1 MNEKY
6 KIDFE
11 KAHTEYKNSK
21 GETVVGVTTALNQ
34 LEKYGLHYYYY
45 SKGKNGIDFKTQ
57 DPAAAIGTIIHA
69 KIMCYLKGMEL
80 DKSNITEDQD
90 RLSDNCLKSFMEYIK
105 DKEIKPLYLE
115 HSLVSDTFNYGG
127 TFDFLGLVNGY
138 IELWD
143 YKSSTDLFDD
153 NYIQGAAYANLV
165 IENKLVDELDKIV
178 LVNIPKTEGSNYKIA
193 MIKPN
198 EPLTNAYFKKFLK
211 CVELCEIE
219 NEIKRIKKGGKNG
232 E

>member
-1 MNEKY
+1 MKY

-11 KAHTEYKNSK
+11 KAHTVYKNSK

-45 SKGKNGIDFKTQ
+45 NKGKNGIDFKTQ

-105 DKEIKPLYLE
+105 DKEIKPLYVE
-115 HSLVSDTFNYGG
+115 HSLVSEIFGYGG

-138 IELWD
+138 LELWD
-143 YKSSTDLFDD
+143 YKSSKDLYDD
-153 NYIQGAAYANLV
+153 NYIQGAAYANLA
-165 IENKLVDELDKIV
+165 IENNILDGQELDKIV

-193 MIKPN
+193 MIKPK
-198 EPLTNAYFKKFLK
+198 ESLTNIYFRKFIK
-211 CVELCEIE
+211 CVELYEIE
-219 NEIKRIKKGGKNG
+219 NEIKRIKKGGVKNG
-232 E
+232 